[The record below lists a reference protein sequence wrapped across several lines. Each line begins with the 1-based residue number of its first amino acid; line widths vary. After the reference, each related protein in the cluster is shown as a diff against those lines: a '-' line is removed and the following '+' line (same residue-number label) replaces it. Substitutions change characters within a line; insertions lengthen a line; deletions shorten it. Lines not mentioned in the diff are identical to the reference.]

1 MVHGTRVS
9 MRAAFLACLL
19 ACLTI
24 LLLPGSAAE
33 RPVEDFTH
41 AVIGEEFTTTWCGYC
56 PSAAENLNKVWQPK
70 SEYPDD
76 PYYHDQF
83 FFVALITDVN
93 DKAGDRAGDYPDFV
107 GYPTVYFDGGDEKV
121 EGGQSDTSNYEQAID
136 SSGGRSDTDISLRIA
151 MQHLGDDRIAVQ
163 VYITWNEDGGFGNPD
178 FSGYIRAYIV
188 EPVSHPSQGH

>member
-56 PSAAENLNKVWQPK
+56 PSAAENLNKV
-70 SEYPDD
+70 
-76 PYYHDQF
+76 
-83 FFVALITDVN
+83 
-93 DKAGDRAGDYPDFV
+93 
-107 GYPTVYFDGGDEKV
+107 
-121 EGGQSDTSNYEQAID
+121 
-136 SSGGRSDTDISLRIA
+136 
-151 MQHLGDDRIAVQ
+151 
-163 VYITWNEDGGFGNPD
+163 
-178 FSGYIRAYIV
+178 
-188 EPVSHPSQGH
+188 